1 MGGAIDTA
9 YDDVT
14 MDLLSSSGFAKLS
27 LEISGN
33 IYIYA
38 CIYIC
43 YMVMKL
49 YAEVGIE
56 LHPILRPWISA
67 CLCHLLQQLLHNVSG
82 QHVLMMGLCCG

>member
-33 IYIYA
+33 IYIYMHA
-38 CIYIC
+38 FIF
-43 YMVMKL
+43 VT
-49 YAEVGIE
+49 
-56 LHPILRPWISA
+56 W
-67 CLCHLLQQLLHNVSG
+67 
-82 QHVLMMGLCCG
+82 